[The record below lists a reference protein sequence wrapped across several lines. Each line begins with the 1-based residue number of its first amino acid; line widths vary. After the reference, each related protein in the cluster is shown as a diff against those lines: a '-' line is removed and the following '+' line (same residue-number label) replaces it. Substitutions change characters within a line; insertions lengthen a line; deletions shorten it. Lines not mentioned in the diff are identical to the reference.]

1 MKCSE
6 QSLNRVKL
14 HCSTWSD
21 GAACGVNLD
30 SSFPESIRASQCS
43 ERVLPEIPATGKLR
57 KLGWGDH
64 LSQRE
69 GVGQK
74 EIQLLRIE
82 FIETGRNCLGK

>member
-21 GAACGVNLD
+21 GAACDVNLD

-69 GVGQK
+69 GVG
-74 EIQLLRIE
+74 
-82 FIETGRNCLGK
+82 TGRDSIIENRVYRDWKKLSG